1 MKFHHAF
8 ACAALVTFSSS
19 ALAQQHLP
27 GKVDIAWNR
36 FYDYSEITKIV
47 ASLVSA
53 YPNLLSVE
61 EIGKSAQGRPL
72 LVITLNNPATG
83 PAQSKPAMWIDG
95 NIHGNELQATETVLY
110 SVDYLCRSFG
120 KVPALT
126 ELIDQSAFYFMP
138 SLNPD
143 GRANWFA
150 AQSSP
155 HSFRSGLIP
164 TDDDRDGVADEDGP
178 DDLDSDGSI
187 GQMWR
192 KDPHGSHRRNARDP
206 RILERVSREP
216 RPDGTIEYG
225 DWSPAGSEGIDNDA
239 DGQINED
246 GPGGYDMNRDWP
258 ADWQPVHVQ
267 HGAGDVPL
275 CFPETKAVA
284 AWVLQHSNI
293 AASQSYHNAG
303 GMILRG
309 PGSKERDGEY
319 SQGDRETYDAIAN
332 AGAEMLPG
340 YRSMVIY
347 KDLYTV
353 YGGFMNW
360 MAESLGIISFTDELW
375 TDKRIL
381 QNGNDPTPEQMMLWR
396 DRVLFGQTMTE
407 WKEVQHPEFGTVLVG
422 GTNRWSSRLP
432 PSFMIE
438 EEAHRNFAFTAFH
451 AGQMPL
457 VTFSSITARPLS
469 DGLWNVTVEV
479 SNTHRIP
486 TRTERAAQKKIGM
499 PDRLT
504 VEGPNI
510 KVLSAGSMP
519 QRLATSFE
527 PVRFNPQSLAIES
540 GIPGLGTRAFRFI
553 VQGRAGE
560 RFVVKF
566 QGEKFKKI
574 EQTVTLPARP

>member
-1 MKFHHAF
+1 MKIHHAF
-8 ACAALVTFSSS
+8 ACAALVTFPSS
-19 ALAQQHLP
+19 ALAQQQLP

-36 FYDYSEITKIV
+36 FYDYAEVTKIV

-126 ELIDQSAFYFMP
+126 ELIDQVAFYFMP

-178 DDLDSDGSI
+178 DDLDGDGSI

-225 DWSPAGSEGIDNDA
+225 DWSSAGSEGIDNDG

-246 GPGGYDMNRDWP
+246 GPGGYDMNRNWP

-267 HGAGDVPL
+267 NGAGDVPL

-284 AWVLQHSNI
+284 AWILQHPNI

-309 PGSKERDGEY
+309 PGSKERDGDY
-319 SQGDRETYDAIAN
+319 SPSDRETYDAIAN

-353 YGGFMNW
+353 YGGFVNW

-432 PSFMIE
+432 PPFMIE

-457 VTFSSITARPLS
+457 VTFSSITATPLS

-499 PDRLT
+499 ADRLT

-527 PVRFNPQSLAIES
+527 PVRFHPQSLAIEN

-560 RFVVKF
+560 TFVVKF